1 MTLQDCKDWKAV
13 ILNDRTIL
21 KQDTQFMSADQII
34 ELVKTEIIPTD
45 RKGYYKAK

>member
-13 ILNDRTIL
+13 ILDDRTIL
-21 KQDTQFMSADQII
+21 KQDTKLMSADQIVA
-34 ELVKTEIIPTD
+34 LVKLEVIPTD